1 MEITKCS
8 FSSNLNIF
16 VLSVLAKQSVDAR
29 NSGMVQQTGWVKL
42 EIPLVE
48 SHTDKTLQHKIVAL
62 NQKLFVEVSL
72 HSTNRNNPLNLQS
85 LRTYLFDVQPSQP
98 HLVGEQDCEEYYE
111 IDVQVTRCSNPLTIR
126 HIPDRLRELSALRRC
141 SAQLLLPT
149 VPGESASLREG
160 QHRHR
165 LAQVLLQPARV
176 CYSMGAFSL

>member
-1 MEITKCS
+1 
-8 FSSNLNIF
+8 
-16 VLSVLAKQSVDAR
+16 
-29 NSGMVQQTGWVKL
+29 MVQQTGWVKL

-72 HSTNRNNPLNLQS
+72 HATNHNKTLSNLQS
-85 LRTYLFDVQPSQP
+85 LRAYLFDVQPSQP

-141 SAQLLLPT
+141 SAQLLLQT

-160 QHRHR
+160 QHRYR
-165 LAQVLLQPARV
+165 LAQVLLQSARV
-176 CYSMGAFSL
+176 CYSMGAFSLWLFESQS